1 MAAVSAIPTSAQNQ
15 MVSGLG
21 PTVAPTATS
30 VWPISVSVKT
40 STLGVSHMMT
50 G

>member
-1 MAAVSAIPTSAQNQ
+1 MPTSAQNQ

-21 PTVAPTATS
+21 PTLAPTATS
-30 VWPISVSVKT
+30 VSPILVSLKT